1 MKYTVLIRQPVPEEI
16 RPQLEEQL
24 VGRFGLSAEQAGRLA
39 ARRSGRLMKPTSQ
52 ARAELLV
59 QVFESV
65 GAQVS
70 LEEVRADG
78 PGTGLAAVSPAPL
91 PEQEQPSAGSPAAR
105 PDPFASAGASDPFTP
120 SSDLFAD
127 LFAAPVPPGTPS
139 TPSTVIGAAPG
150 ALTSTGAAGPAF
162 PVSDFPGPGFPGL
175 DVAAPQSVAAPPLD
189 PATPHL
195 AADHLAAD
203 HLAADHLTA
212 DPDALPDWARSA
224 ASPTLSPA
232 RERSGDR
239 HKPVAAGE
247 GGAGGDDWADFTG
260 SLSLP
265 EADTLQTSPPVS
277 VAPRQSTEFLTEVG
291 DEAVVSGQPR
301 HSLTQQIRLG
311 TLLPLALS
319 GLLTLGLLLLA
330 LPRLEQRLV
339 QSSAQTLASV
349 VGTTLPGGAAAQAT
363 QLSTVVRDPNV
374 GFVRVEAPG
383 GAVTLRSSAT
393 SDLAALNT
401 RLAAWS
407 GGARPAGQLRVG
419 GKDYAVSRVSI
430 VRSGGALRAVPA
442 GQENSAPVVRRVT
455 VGVASAQAAANLRS
469 TLGLVVLT
477 TVLGLLLALAF
488 AARAA
493 RQIVGPLERLVEVA
507 DAISLGDLTR
517 PVRMERND
525 EIGDLAQALERMR
538 LSLEAA
544 VERLRRRK
552 RT

>member
-24 VGRFGLSAEQAGRLA
+24 VSRFGLNAEQAQRLA

-70 LEEVRADG
+70 LEEVRTAQD
-78 PGTGLAAVSPAPL
+78 TAAPVATPL
-91 PEQEQPSAGSPAAR
+91 PAEQPAASL
-105 PDPFASAGASDPFTP
+105 DPFAPGVSDPFTP

-127 LFAAPVPPGTPS
+127 LFAAPASAT
-139 TPSTVIGAAPG
+139 TVIGA
-150 ALTSTGAAGPAF
+150 T
-162 PVSDFPGPGFPGL
+162 PGFLTASEQAISETERAGAGQMVPEVPDLSGL
-175 DVAAPQSVAAPPLD
+175 DVAGLNGAASQVVPAPALDVTDADLD
-189 PATPHL
+189 P
-195 AADHLAAD
+195 
-203 HLAADHLTA
+203 
-212 DPDALPDWARSA
+212 LPDWARSA
-224 ASPTLSPA
+224 APARNGEEATSPA
-232 RERSGDR
+232 LGRTPDPRKMTAVGD
-239 HKPVAAGE
+239 AAGN
-247 GGAGGDDWADFTG
+247 DDWADFTG

-265 EADTLQTSPPVS
+265 EADTLQTSRPAS
-277 VAPRQSTEFLTEVG
+277 TAPRQTTEFLTDVS
-291 DEAVVSGQPR
+291 DEAVTSGQPR
-301 HSLTQQIRLG
+301 RSLAQQIRLG
-311 TLLPLALS
+311 TLLPLGLS

-339 QSSAQTLASV
+339 QSSAQTLAAV
-349 VGTTLPGGAAAQAT
+349 IGTTLPASAAAQGE

-374 GFVRVEAPG
+374 GFVRVETPG
-383 GAVTLRSSAT
+383 GGTTLRASAT
-393 SDLAALNT
+393 TDLSALNT
-401 RLAAWS
+401 RLAAW
-407 GGARPAGQLRVG
+407 GAGNRPAARLRVG
-419 GKDYAVSRVSI
+419 KQDYTVSRVSI
-430 VRSGGALRAVPA
+430 VREGAGTLRAVAA

-455 VGVASAQAAANLRS
+455 VGLAGTQAAANLRS
-469 TLGLVVLT
+469 TLGLVLLT
-477 TVLGLLLALAF
+477 TLLGLLLALAF

-544 VERLRRRK
+544 MDRLRRRK